1 MYFLAIFLQN
11 YKIWYKMSDE
21 PAGDKTKSKKKARK
35 KGELW
40 SKQSMYTTV
49 DGFEVQM
56 DSTWEVAL
64 AKKLDELEIK
74 WHRDENMILEYRTV
88 RGRKRKYIP
97 DFYLPDY
104 NLYVEVKGYWT
115 DAARHK
121 MKDVVE
127 RNQIEM
133 LVLESLQDIENVA
146 DPLSMIET
154 LL

>member
-1 MYFLAIFLQN
+1 
-11 YKIWYKMSDE
+11 MSE
-21 PAGDKTKSKKKARK
+21 EEVKPKPKPKPKPKKSRK

-127 RNQIEM
+127 RNQVEM
-133 LVLESLQDIENVA
+133 LFLESLQDIEDVA
-146 DPLSMIET
+146 DSLPAKET